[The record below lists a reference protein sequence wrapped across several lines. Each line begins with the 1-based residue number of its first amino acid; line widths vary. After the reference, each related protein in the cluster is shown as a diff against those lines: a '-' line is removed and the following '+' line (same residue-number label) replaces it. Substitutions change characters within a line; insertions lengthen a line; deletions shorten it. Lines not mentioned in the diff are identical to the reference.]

1 MNLKKLDTIKT
12 PENWKKELLNQQ
24 INVSSEESNG
34 RFIKIRK
41 MKWVAVSL
49 AIVVVCATGI
59 TVGASTSDSFRE
71 FLQGVFG
78 IKKVQEVK
86 LRLQQTVKKQKNVK
100 HQKEK
105 LN

>member
-41 MKWVAVSL
+41 MKWAAVSL

-59 TVGASTSDSFRE
+59 TVGQAHL
-71 FLQGVFG
+71 FL
-78 IKKVQEVK
+78 
-86 LRLQQTVKKQKNVK
+86 
-100 HQKEK
+100 
-105 LN
+105 

>member
-41 MKWVAVSL
+41 MQEL
-49 AIVVVCATGI
+49 PYQETG
-59 TVGASTSDSFRE
+59 
-71 FLQGVFG
+71 
-78 IKKVQEVK
+78 
-86 LRLQQTVKKQKNVK
+86 
-100 HQKEK
+100 H
-105 LN
+105 

>member
-41 MKWVAVSL
+41 M
-49 AIVVVCATGI
+49 
-59 TVGASTSDSFRE
+59 E
-71 FLQGVFG
+71 M
-78 IKKVQEVK
+78 E
-86 LRLQQTVKKQKNVK
+86 
-100 HQKEK
+100 
-105 LN
+105 